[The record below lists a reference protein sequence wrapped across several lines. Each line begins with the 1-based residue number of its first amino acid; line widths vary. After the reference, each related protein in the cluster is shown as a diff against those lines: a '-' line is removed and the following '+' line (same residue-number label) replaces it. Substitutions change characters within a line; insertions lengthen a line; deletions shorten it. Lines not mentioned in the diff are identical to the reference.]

1 MSAPTNHNL
10 EKVETKLTRRA
21 EYTFLDN
28 LKRGRHRWL
37 RLTPA
42 YSARLVAE
50 RLQHYPS
57 STRVLDPFGGTGT
70 TALLAAQMGY
80 PATLVEINPFL
91 VWLSR
96 AKTRIYTPDAIQSA
110 LEWGQMLVHT
120 RRDYT
125 HGACEPPPIRDIQR
139 WWDAES
145 LAWLTTMRT
154 AIQATQATVAQASV
168 DLVWVAFAQC
178 VIEFSNASYHHPSL
192 SFRPNRQLALDMQSH
207 DQRFLEYLYET
218 ARDAYSNPCLEP
230 CVIEAD
236 ARTLTPLNGN
246 TYDLVITSP
255 PYANR
260 ISYIRELRPY
270 MYWLGFLTDGAEAG
284 ELDWKAIGGTW
295 GVATSRLKLWQPQL
309 PVPASV
315 ADIASRIR
323 AAHPTNGVLMANYVV
338 KYFEDMHLHIQRLTE
353 LLASGATIHY
363 IVGNSSFYGVLVP
376 VEQILAEL
384 FAEQGFSSVEVVPL
398 RKRNC
403 KKELREFEIIG
414 RL

>member
-21 EYTFLDN
+21 EYAFLDN

-110 LEWGQMLVHT
+110 LEWGQMLVHK

-125 HGACEPPPIRDIQR
+125 RSACEPPPIRDIQR

-154 AIQATQATVAQASV
+154 AIHATQATVAQASA

-178 VIEFSNASYHHPSL
+178 IIEFSNASYHHPSL
-192 SFRPNRQLALDMQSH
+192 SFRESRQLALDMQSH
-207 DQRFLEYLYET
+207 DQRFLEYLHET
-218 ARDAYSNPCLEP
+218 ARDAHSNPYLEP

-236 ARTLTPLNGN
+236 ARTLTPLDGN
-246 TYDLVITSP
+246 IYDLVITSP

-284 ELDWKAIGGTW
+284 ELDWRAIGGTW
-295 GVATSRLKLWQPQL
+295 GIATSRLKLWQPQL
-309 PVPASV
+309 PVPARV
-315 ADIASRIR
+315 ADVASRIL
-323 AAHPTNGVLMANYVV
+323 AAHPTTA
-338 KYFEDMHLHIQRLTE
+338 
-353 LLASGATIHY
+353 
-363 IVGNSSFYGVLVP
+363 
-376 VEQILAEL
+376 
-384 FAEQGFSSVEVVPL
+384 
-398 RKRNC
+398 C
-403 KKELREFEIIG
+403 
-414 RL
+414 

>member
-1 MSAPTNHNL
+1 VGAMFKSLRKGTNHNL

-50 RLQHYPS
+50 HLQHYPS

-110 LEWGQMLVHT
+110 LEWGQMLVHK

-125 HGACEPPPIRDIQR
+125 HSACEPPPIRDIQR

-154 AIQATQATVAQASV
+154 AIHATQATVAQASA

-178 VIEFSNASYHHPSL
+178 IIELGSFAQARPFRDIDIAVYLEPTFLQSVDPLRYCFHLADALERAVGYPVDVHRLNDAPCGFRFSATCGQALL
-192 SFRPNRQLALDMQSH
+192 SRDEAFR
-207 DQRFLEYLYET
+207 LEWTERTWHEYADFEPYRRMYLREWLRPFRELYEQYAEATDANRRT
-218 ARDAYSNPCLEP
+218 AR
-230 CVIEAD
+230 
-236 ARTLTPLNGN
+236 
-246 TYDLVITSP
+246 
-255 PYANR
+255 
-260 ISYIRELRPY
+260 
-270 MYWLGFLTDGAEAG
+270 
-284 ELDWKAIGGTW
+284 
-295 GVATSRLKLWQPQL
+295 
-309 PVPASV
+309 
-315 ADIASRIR
+315 
-323 AAHPTNGVLMANYVV
+323 
-338 KYFEDMHLHIQRLTE
+338 
-353 LLASGATIHY
+353 
-363 IVGNSSFYGVLVP
+363 
-376 VEQILAEL
+376 
-384 FAEQGFSSVEVVPL
+384 
-398 RKRNC
+398 
-403 KKELREFEIIG
+403 
-414 RL
+414 

>member
-1 MSAPTNHNL
+1 VFWGGCVVFWCSFWVGFWL
-10 EKVETKLTRRA
+10 SESL
-21 EYTFLDN
+21 
-28 LKRGRHRWL
+28 RGVF
-37 RLTPA
+37 TPA
-42 YSARLVAE
+42 RNG
-50 RLQHYPS
+50 RLQGSPCEQ
-57 STRVLDPFGGTGT
+57 GGT

-110 LEWGQMLVHT
+110 LEWGQMLVHK

-125 HGACEPPPIRDIQR
+125 HSACEPPPIRDIQR

-154 AIQATQATVAQASV
+154 AIHATQATVAQASA

-178 VIEFSNASYHHPSL
+178 IIEFSNASYHHPSL
-192 SFRPNRQLALDMQSH
+192 SFRESRQLALDMQSH
-207 DQRFLEYLYET
+207 DRRFLEYLHET
-218 ARDAYSNPCLEP
+218 ARDAHSNPYLEP

-236 ARTLTPLNGN
+236 ARTLTPLDGN
-246 TYDLVITSP
+246 IYDLVITSP

-284 ELDWKAIGGTW
+284 ELDWRAIGGTW
-295 GVATSRLKLWQPQL
+295 GIATSRLKLWQPQL
-309 PVPASV
+309 PVPAQCCRCRFAHSRSASHQRR
-315 ADIASRIR
+315 ADGELCREILRGYAP
-323 AAHPTNGVLMANYVV
+323 AHSAT
-338 KYFEDMHLHIQRLTE
+338 DQ
-353 LLASGATIHY
+353 ASGVRRNNSLHRGQL
-363 IVGNSSFYGVLVP
+363 IVLRR
-376 VEQILAEL
+376 AC
-384 FAEQGFSSVEVVPL
+384 ACRTDTCRVV
-398 RKRNC
+398 RRA
-403 KKELREFEIIG
+403 

>member
-1 MSAPTNHNL
+1 MEA
-10 EKVETKLTRRA
+10 KLTRRA

-42 YSARLVAE
+42 YSARLVGE
-50 RLQHYPS
+50 RLRQYPPA
-57 STRVLDPFGGTGT
+57 TRVLDPFGGTGT

-110 LEWGQMLVHT
+110 LEWGQMLVHK
-120 RRDYT
+120 RRNYT
-125 HGACEPPPIRDIQR
+125 HSACEPPPIRDIQR

-154 AIQATQATVAQASV
+154 AIQATQATVAQASA

-178 VIEFSNASYHHPSL
+178 IIEFSNASYHHPSL
-192 SFRPNRQLALDMQSH
+192 SFRENRQLALDTQSH
-207 DQRFLEYLYET
+207 DQRFLEYLHET
-218 ARDAYSNPCLEP
+218 ARDAHSNPYLEP

-236 ARTLTPLNGN
+236 ARTLTPLDGN
-246 TYDLVITSP
+246 IYDLVITSP

-284 ELDWKAIGGTW
+284 ELDWRAIGGTW
-295 GVATSRLKLWQPQL
+295 GIATSRLKLWQPQL

-338 KYFEDMHLHIQRLTE
+338 KYFEDMRLHIQRLTE
-353 LLASGATIHY
+353 LLASGAKIHY

-384 FAEQGFSSVEVVPL
+384 FAEHGFSRVAVAPI

-403 KKELREFEIIG
+403 KKELCEFEIVG